1 MFTASEQKVNSLVC
15 HQSHDRMDGLGHNQR
30 MAKTD
35 INAPKTGP
43 GDFGVNLKAKRTGM
57 GMTMDALADRA
68 RVSKGYISSLET
80 GARTNPSEA
89 MARKLAEVFICPVSE
104 LWGNSQSAFETR
116 ALELL
121 RSMPEDRREAAIA
134 SLYGLAAGLK

>member
-1 MFTASEQKVNSLVC
+1 MFTDSEHKVNRHVY
-15 HQSHDRMDGLGHNQR
+15 HPSHDHHAPMIHNRR

-35 INAPKTGP
+35 SDAQKTGP

-89 MARKLAEVFICPVSE
+89 MARKLAEVFMCRVSE

-121 RSMPEDRREAAIA
+121 RAMPENRREAAIA
-134 SLYGLAAGLK
+134 ALYGLASGLK

>member
-1 MFTASEQKVNSLVC
+1 MFTDSEQKVNGLVY
-15 HQSHDRMDGLGHNQR
+15 HPSHDRRNELGHNQR
-30 MAKTD
+30 MAKTSSD
-35 INAPKTGP
+35 AVKTGP

-89 MARKLAEVFICPVSE
+89 MARKLAEVFMCPVSE

-121 RSMPEDRREAAIA
+121 RSMPEERREAAIA